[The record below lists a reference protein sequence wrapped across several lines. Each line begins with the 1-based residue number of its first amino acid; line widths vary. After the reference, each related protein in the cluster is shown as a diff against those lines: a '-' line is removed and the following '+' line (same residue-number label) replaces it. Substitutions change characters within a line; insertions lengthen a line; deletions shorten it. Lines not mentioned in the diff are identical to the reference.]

1 MGIFEKGRCLP
12 NSHHVTKSFRAA
24 RRKWYLI
31 RSSSDYGG
39 LLFSDLEHLSYNH
52 ATSVKHTLLITPVV
66 LVIIVWVLLVIF
78 VLEMTKKYT
87 YNMVLIS
94 RYEGQLYMV
103 QKRANKIGQGPP
115 PFWAMSER
123 KKSHAMCSLTFCNV
137 VLQGSPWPSKLL
149 QGSSIWQ
156 LDREGN
162 LAKRTVVLRKNIIK
176 LYLPKLIE
184 KDCKSR
190 KASLKIYLPATTSF
204 QEFIPII
211 YLPRRD
217 GIVEQLYLGGIR
229 FLRVNLRPLEC
240 SQSAFGLIP

>member
-1 MGIFEKGRCLP
+1 MRDSYTWWKKGP
-12 NSHHVTKSFRAA
+12 TKSGKAPRP
-24 RRKWYLI
+24 
-31 RSSSDYGG
+31 S
-39 LLFSDLEHLSYNH
+39 
-52 ATSVKHTLLITPVV
+52 
-66 LVIIVWVLLVIF
+66 
-78 VLEMTKKYT
+78 
-87 YNMVLIS
+87 
-94 RYEGQLYMV
+94 GQCP
-103 QKRANKIGQGPP
+103 KEKN
-115 PFWAMSER
+115 
-123 KKSHAMCSLTFCNV
+123 SHAMCSLTFCNV

-156 LDREGN
+156 LDRKEN

-229 FLRVNLRPLEC
+229 FSRVNFRPLEC
-240 SQSAFGLIP
+240 SQSAFGSIP